1 MESKVSLT
9 TISWRFLLEN
19 DVARVVALA
28 AFISQSLHMVEH
40 SAQMYQHIVLGL
52 PPQLSNGLLFFLD
65 LEWNHFLF
73 NALYFALLAVLY
85 GLLGIRPLQKLRQA
99 TGTFYAL
106 LVGLYV
112 QAFHV
117 AEHTYRLYQFI
128 TSGCTPCRGIIGGF
142 FNMVHLHFILNTIAY
157 IPIVLIV
164 VKSGLLKQYL
174 GSRGEGEPAEK
185 ARFQLYTTPL
195 ILSAIV
201 VYSYFLG
208 YGIDLYVLGSLLFT
222 SMGVALFLSIKE
234 GFLEEQVARSVTVAL
249 IAALTVNTS
258 YLSAVF
264 LAVASIVASQIIRE
278 NNRPGLNNIAIT
290 MTLIMLLSS
299 PSLINSRWGNYGY
312 FTLFTFMFIAGI
324 ASTAVTKTLSTAA
337 SFLLTWVPLYTLIQF
352 LRLQVEGSETVLLL
366 LSTGLK
372 ALTNPFLLVVA
383 FYVAPMPRTVP
394 ARKLKQLLYGTFSAL
409 AGLLFTAILPV
420 DIAALAGISLANV
433 SLVALNLLSI
443 KQHSSPF
450 LLLLRQSLSL
460 LPLPLQRPSPRPS
473 RSSRPL
479 SKKSGLKH
487 RSS

>member
-164 VKSGLLKQYL
+164 VKS
-174 GSRGEGEPAEK
+174 
-185 ARFQLYTTPL
+185 
-195 ILSAIV
+195 
-201 VYSYFLG
+201 
-208 YGIDLYVLGSLLFT
+208 
-222 SMGVALFLSIKE
+222 
-234 GFLEEQVARSVTVAL
+234 
-249 IAALTVNTS
+249 
-258 YLSAVF
+258 
-264 LAVASIVASQIIRE
+264 
-278 NNRPGLNNIAIT
+278 
-290 MTLIMLLSS
+290 
-299 PSLINSRWGNYGY
+299 
-312 FTLFTFMFIAGI
+312 
-324 ASTAVTKTLSTAA
+324 
-337 SFLLTWVPLYTLIQF
+337 
-352 LRLQVEGSETVLLL
+352 
-366 LSTGLK
+366 
-372 ALTNPFLLVVA
+372 
-383 FYVAPMPRTVP
+383 
-394 ARKLKQLLYGTFSAL
+394 
-409 AGLLFTAILPV
+409 
-420 DIAALAGISLANV
+420 
-433 SLVALNLLSI
+433 
-443 KQHSSPF
+443 
-450 LLLLRQSLSL
+450 
-460 LPLPLQRPSPRPS
+460 
-473 RSSRPL
+473 
-479 SKKSGLKH
+479 
-487 RSS
+487 

>member
-1 MESKVSLT
+1 MRSNMSLT
-9 TISWRFLLEN
+9 AISWRFLLEN

-73 NALYFALLAVLY
+73 NALYFALLAGLY
-85 GLLGIRPLQKLRQA
+85 GLLGIRPLPKLRQA

-117 AEHTYRLYQFI
+117 AEHTYRLYQFT

-142 FNMVHLHFILNTIAY
+142 FNMVHLHFLLNIIAY
-157 IPIVLIV
+157 IPIVVIV

-174 GSRGEGEPAEK
+174 KARGEGVPAEK
-185 ARFQLYTTPL
+185 ARYQLYATPL

-222 SMGVALFLSIKE
+222 SIGVSLFLSIKE
-234 GFLEEQVARSVTVAL
+234 GSLEEQVARSVTVAL

-264 LAVASIVASQIIRE
+264 LAVASIVASQIVRE

-312 FTLFTFMFIAGI
+312 FTLFTFMFVAGI

-337 SFLLTWVPLYTLIQF
+337 SFLLTWLPLYTLIQF
-352 LRLQVEGSETVLLL
+352 QRLQVEGSETVLLL

-383 FYVAPMPRTVP
+383 FYVAAMPGTVP
-394 ARKLKQLLYGTFSAL
+394 RRMLEQLLYGSFSAL
-409 AGLLFTAILPV
+409 AGLLLSDILPV
-420 DIAALAGISLANV
+420 DNAALAGISLANI
-433 SLVALNLLSI
+433 SHIALNFLSI
-443 KQHSSPF
+443 RPRFSPS
-450 LLLLRQSLSL
+450 LLPPRQSLSL
-460 LPLPLQRPSPRPS
+460 LPLPLQRLSPRLS